1 MRYVSLIIS
10 TYYFKGI
17 LSHRGSILKLLLKMK
32 MNTKINFS
40 CLLPL
45 LFIASVD
52 CALVRLEKQC
62 FTEGEAITV
71 RFIDVQGEGVF
82 IGLYEKSAVPDLT
95 QLPALISGGLKDW
108 VLTCGDL
115 DNCDNW
121 PAQGIVK
128 LSTFG
133 LEETDYVIAVSGDRS
148 GRVPQSTTKT
158 FRVGDCSSSSTFFS
172 VPTLSPSR
180 PIILGPTQPTIIQ
193 APSVQPIQVS
203 NPLPTPISVPIVSV
217 AALDT
222 VLVVS
227 DTMISVIQE
236 ARDQIMDLIRSDG
249 DFIGKVRFSTM

>member
-1 MRYVSLIIS
+1 M
-10 TYYFKGI
+10 
-17 LSHRGSILKLLLKMK
+17 KMK
-32 MNTKINFS
+32 MKIS
-40 CLLPL
+40 CLFPL
-45 LFIASVD
+45 LFIIAIIDTGFVRLVD
-52 CALVRLEKQC
+52 CALVRLEKHC
-62 FTEGEAITV
+62 FTEGEAITI
-71 RFIDVQGEGVF
+71 RFIDIEGEGVF

-95 QLPALISGGLKDW
+95 QLPGLASDSLKDW

-121 PAQGIVK
+121 PTQGIVQ

-133 LEETDYVIAVSGDRS
+133 LEETEYVIAVSGDRS
-148 GRVPQSTTKT
+148 GLVPQSTTKT

-180 PIILGPTQPTIIQ
+180 PIILGPTQPTINQ

-203 NPLPTPISVPIVSV
+203 NPLPTPVSVPVVSE

-227 DTMISVIQE
+227 DTINSVIQE
-236 ARDQIMDLIRSDG
+236 ARDQILDLIRSDG
-249 DFIGKVRFSTM
+249 DFVGKVSFSTRVG